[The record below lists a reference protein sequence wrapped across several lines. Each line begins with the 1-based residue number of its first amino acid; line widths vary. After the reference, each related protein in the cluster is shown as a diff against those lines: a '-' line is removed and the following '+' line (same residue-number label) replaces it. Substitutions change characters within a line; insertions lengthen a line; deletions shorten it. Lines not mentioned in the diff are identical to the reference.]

1 MIISINST
9 YKYNTK
15 ETKNKQTVAKIII
28 SFQTKNKRKMN
39 ITQKEPMAAWTN
51 QKTYEPI
58 DQLMYKCVNGIS
70 LHKIIIVTSPL
81 TL

>member
-39 ITQKEPMAAWTN
+39 ITQKEPMAA
-51 QKTYEPI
+51 
-58 DQLMYKCVNGIS
+58 
-70 LHKIIIVTSPL
+70 
-81 TL
+81 